1 MGMSIIGVS
10 AQAVFCIC
18 VWVAGAAPAF
28 PQTAPRPATGK
39 QQQLESHS
47 RQAQEFLKNGHPDL
61 AVGEFLA
68 ILALDPNNVDAR
80 GNLGVTYFFQSDY
93 AKAASQLRSAIKLR
107 PNLSKIQALLGI
119 SEKRL
124 GQTAGAQAD
133 LEQSFPL
140 LQEEKI
146 RIQAGLELIEI
157 YYASG
162 HLDKAA
168 GVAGVLRQ
176 LAPTDTDILY
186 TAYRIYSDLAAESM
200 LTMAMLAPKSA
211 RMHQIMGQEMARQG
225 NTEGAIAHFREAVK
239 MDPRLPG
246 LRFEL
251 AEALNLSASPSDQDQ
266 VENEY
271 KAALSGNPFDEK
283 AECRLGEIALRG
295 SDLESALA
303 HFSRALE
310 LQPNDADACLG
321 IGKTL
326 TQMHRTAEA
335 EPYLKRAAQLE
346 PFTAVTHYR
355 LSLVYRA
362 AGRTADA
369 QRELAEFQRLKDMKE
384 RLKQVYQEMRLQ
396 PVKQEKL
403 ETEVA
408 K

>member
-1 MGMSIIGVS
+1 
-10 AQAVFCIC
+10 
-18 VWVAGAAPAF
+18 
-28 PQTAPRPATGK
+28 
-39 QQQLESHS
+39 
-47 RQAQEFLKNGHPDL
+47 
-61 AVGEFLA
+61 
-68 ILALDPNNVDAR
+68 
-80 GNLGVTYFFQSDY
+80 
-93 AKAASQLRSAIKLR
+93 
-107 PNLSKIQALLGI
+107 
-119 SEKRL
+119 
-124 GQTAGAQAD
+124 
-133 LEQSFPL
+133 
-140 LQEEKI
+140 
-146 RIQAGLELIEI
+146 LELIEI

-326 TQMHRTAEA
+326 TQMHRAAEA